1 MRNKFNVLASV
12 GLLVI
17 SVQASAVQMSGTV
30 AVTSDYLVDGVT
42 QTNNDPALQLG
53 LTAAFDSGLYM
64 YVWGSQVDFGTGFKS
79 NAETDWAIGYAGGGE
94 NISFDV
100 ALIGYLY
107 LPNGDGFN
115 FAELSGAIT
124 AYDTTFKA
132 LLSNSYAGSG
142 IASARL
148 KLNHSFAI
156 NDSWSVPLELGYDVF
171 ADPFDF
177 GYAISDGYGYYKL
190 GLGYT
195 IKNWSFE
202 ASWNQSSLKAYPGVE
217 KKTVSENGNFVFMIT
232 YAFDIGMQPVMEETP
247 DMAHDQ

>member
-1 MRNKFNVLASV
+1 MNKNFSVLACMS
-12 GLLVI
+12 LLAV
-17 SVQASAVQMSGTV
+17 SAQASAVEMSGTV

-42 QTNNDPALQLG
+42 QTINDPALQLG
-53 LTAAFDSGLYM
+53 FTAAFDSGLYM
-64 YVWGSQVDFGTGFKS
+64 YVWGSQVDFGTGYKS

-94 NISFDV
+94 NLSYDV
-100 ALIGYLY
+100 ALIGYIY

-156 NDSWSVPLELGYDVF
+156 NDSWSVPLELGYNIF

-177 GYAISDGYGYYKL
+177 GYAISDGYGYYKI
-190 GLGYT
+190 GLGYS

-202 ASWNQSSLKAYPGVE
+202 GSWNQSSLKAYPGVD
-217 KKTVSENGNFVFMIT
+217 KKTVSEDGNFVFMIT
-232 YAFDIGMQPVMEETP
+232 YAFDIGKQTVVEEKA
-247 DMAHDQ
+247 DMTRD